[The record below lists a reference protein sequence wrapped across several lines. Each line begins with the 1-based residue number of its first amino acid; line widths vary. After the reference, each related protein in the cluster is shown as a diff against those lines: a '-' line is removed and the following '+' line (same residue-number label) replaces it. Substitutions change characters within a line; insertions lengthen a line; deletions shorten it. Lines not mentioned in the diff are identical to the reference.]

1 MICLMKWLWAWVWIL
16 SREALRTLPGH
27 TARVHQTL
35 AIFTTLHQHIWIGLI
50 LNSFEWTQIAHAS
63 PHPTCCGPS
72 EFCQPILPF
81 PTVTPHLASTKC
93 PKEKKHTLF
102 LCQTHIL
109 PQIIQRTKHSE
120 KVCTLPQTPP
130 FSLIPMGAHFRIGG
144 ERDLGPRKQSLYV
157 NKPGSL
163 LQKTLRDW
171 LTKCTGSLLSDT
183 TKYLLQDNFLWRQAA
198 FSFHLMFNR
207 GWGAEGKWVEGR
219 G

>member
-109 PQIIQRTKHSE
+109 GWPKYSFTFFPNNVQKNPNYLFGKSNTY
-120 KVCTLPQTPP
+120 
-130 FSLIPMGAHFRIGG
+130 
-144 ERDLGPRKQSLYV
+144 LGCPK
-157 NKPGSL
+157 
-163 LQKTLRDW
+163 
-171 LTKCTGSLLSDT
+171 
-183 TKYLLQDNFLWRQAA
+183 WR
-198 FSFHLMFNR
+198 
-207 GWGAEGKWVEGR
+207 E
-219 G
+219 